1 MLVDAPQVTAAAKHR
16 PATTRSRPSSR
27 AT

>member
-1 MLVDAPQVTAAAKHR
+1 VDAPQVTAAAKHR